1 MADGGSRRKVV
12 LVTGG
17 TRGIGFR
24 IAEALARGG
33 ALVTLNGR
41 SLEHGEEALSRLRP
55 LSPDVSFEP
64 GECGDY
70 GAIAGVVERTVGRAG
85 GLDILVSAGAAGALG
100 PMPFADMTPEQL
112 ESGFRSRFFPR
123 IYPVHAALPA
133 LRARG
138 GGSIVMVTTDAARH
152 PTPGE
157 SLIGAVGAGIVLMT
171 KALAREFARWNIRVN
186 AVALTLT
193 SDTPGWDRIFS
204 KPGFE
209 NRLFSKALERFPRG
223 RAPTAEEAA
232 HVAAFLASDLALQ
245 VTGQTVSVNGGLSF
259 GGW

>member
-1 MADGGSRRKVV
+1 MQDKVA
-12 LVTGG
+12 LITGG
-17 TRGIGFR
+17 TRGIGY
-24 IAEALARGG
+24 AVAQALAREG
-33 ALVTLNGR
+33 AQVIVTGR
-41 SLEHGEEALSRLRP
+41 DPAHGEEALVGLRG
-55 LSPDVSFEP
+55 LGAEAAFEVA
-64 GECGDY
+64 EAGDH
-70 GAIAGVVERTVGRAG
+70 AAMSDVVERTVQRFG

-100 PMPFADMTPEQL
+100 PTPFAEMTAAQIEASFSARL
-112 ESGFRSRFFPR
+112 YPR
-123 IYPVHAALPA
+123 IFPVHAALPA

-138 GGSIVMVTTDAARH
+138 AGSVIMVTTDAARH

-157 SLIGAVGAGIVLMT
+157 AIIGATGAAILLMT
-171 KALAREFARWNIRVN
+171 KALAREFSRWHIRVN

-209 NRLFSKALERFPRG
+209 NRLFSKALERFPQG
-223 RAPTAEEAA
+223 RAPNAAE
-232 HVAAFLASDLALQ
+232 VAGVVAFLASDAASQ

>member
-1 MADGGSRRKVV
+1 MQPDNLEGKVA

-24 IAEALARGG
+24 IAEALAEKG
-33 ALVTLNGR
+33 ARVTVNGR
-41 SLEHGEEALSRLRP
+41 SAEHGEEALSRLSRV
-55 LSPDVSFEP
+55 SPHVAFEA

-70 GAIAGVVERTVGRAG
+70 AAIARVVERTVSRTG
-85 GLDILVSAGAAGALG
+85 GLDIVVSAGAAGTLG
-100 PMPFADMTPEQL
+100 PTPFAEMTPEQI

-123 IYPVHAALPA
+123 IYPVHASLPA

-138 GGSIVMVTTDAARH
+138 AGSIVMVTTDAARH

-157 SLIGAVGAGIVLMT
+157 SVIGAVGAGIVLMT
-171 KALAREFARWNIRVN
+171 KALAREFARWHIRVN

-209 NRLFSKALERFPRG
+209 NRLFSKALERFPGG
-223 RAPTAEEAA
+223 RAPTAEEVAQ
-232 HVAAFLASDLALQ
+232 VAAFLASDLALQ

>member
-1 MADGGSRRKVV
+1 MPLDALEGKAA

-17 TRGIGFR
+17 TRGIGLH
-24 IAEALARGG
+24 IAEALARKG
-33 ALVTLNGR
+33 ARVTVNGR
-41 SLEHGEEALSRLRP
+41 SAQHGEEALERLRRI
-55 LSPDVSFEP
+55 SPHAAFEA

-70 GAIAGVVERTVGRAG
+70 AAVARVVERTASRTG
-85 GLDILVSAGAAGALG
+85 GLDILVSAGAEGNAG
-100 PMPFADMTPEQL
+100 PTPFADMAPGEIEAAL
-112 ESGFRSRFFPR
+112 RSRFLPR
-123 IYPVHAALPA
+123 VYPVHAALPA

-138 GGSIVMVTTDAARH
+138 AGAIVLVTTDAARH

-157 SLIGAVGAGIVLMT
+157 SVIGAVGAAIVLMT

-193 SDTPGWDRIFS
+193 SETPAWERIFS

-209 NRLFSKALERFPRG
+209 NRLFSKALERFPQG
-223 RAPTAEEAA
+223 RAPTAEEVA